1 MLLLL
6 DLNKVINRSWVEL
19 GNRIYHLFFE
29 ASSNGRTRDF
39 GSLYLGSNPGASTS
53 TGQMVER
60 LNTLVL
66 KTGIPAMVS
75 GVRIPLCP
83 PPVKKEHW
91 HNGTA
96 ADY

>member
-39 GSLYLGSNPGASTS
+39 GSLYSSSNLFAPTI
-53 TGQMVER
+53 GQVVER

-75 GVRIPLCP
+75 GVRIPPCP
-83 PPVKKEHW
+83 PLKRSDGRAV
-91 HNGTA
+91 
-96 ADY
+96 DCS